1 MSLKTISLIV
11 AILASIGTLVVSQMQ
26 VAGKITEQKNTL
38 DQTQKDLSASRE
50 AEGKAKKE
58 AQTTKAEAT
67 KLAKELG
74 DTKDSLAQATSRAT
88 TQEERANRN
97 EADLSD
103 TRSKLTDAQRDVAA
117 WQALGI
123 PVEQVRTRLAELIKA
138 KTAITA
144 LDDEKK
150 VMIRQINFLKDRL
163 AIYEADKDAVP
174 DLPPGLK
181 GKVVAV
187 DPKWDFVVLDIGGNQ
202 GVVPRGQLL
211 VNRDGKLVA
220 KLRVVS
226 VDADRSI
233 ANVMP
238 EWSQGQVMA
247 GDTVFH

>member
-38 DQTQKDLSASRE
+38 DQTTNERNASRE
-50 AEGKAKKE
+50 AETKAKKE
-58 AQTTKAEAT
+58 AQLANAEAK

-74 DTKDSLAQATSRAT
+74 DTKDSLAQVTSRAN

-138 KTAITA
+138 KTAMAA

-150 VMIRQINFLKDRL
+150 VLIRQVNYVKERL
-163 AIYEADKDAVP
+163 AIYEDKNTVP